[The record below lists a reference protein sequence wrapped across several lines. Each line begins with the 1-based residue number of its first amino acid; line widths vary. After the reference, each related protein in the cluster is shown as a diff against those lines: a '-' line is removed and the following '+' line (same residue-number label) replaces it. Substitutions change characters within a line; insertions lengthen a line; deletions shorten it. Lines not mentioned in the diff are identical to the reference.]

1 MSGGAAQQIT
11 EWLLRAPQLPGT
23 LARAVRLADAQ
34 FVRPDPE
41 TPEYPTKALELA
53 WRVAADTFE
62 VLTAQ
67 RFPPTR
73 LAWVHDQTVFHC
85 VRRPDGAILGLI
97 LPRQHSAADPMLLE
111 KLLSEFL
118 RLPV

>member
-1 MSGGAAQQIT
+1 MKATAPQQMA
-11 EWLLRAPQLPGT
+11 EWLLRAPKVPGT
-23 LARAVRLADAQ
+23 LARAIRLADAQ

-41 TPEYPTKALELA
+41 TPQYPTKALELA

-73 LAWVHDQTVFHC
+73 LSWVHDQTVFCC
-85 VRRPDGAILGLI
+85 VRRPDGAILGII
-97 LPRQHSAADPMLLE
+97 LPRQQAAADPMVLE
-111 KLLSEFL
+111 RVLGEFL
-118 RLPV
+118 RLPA